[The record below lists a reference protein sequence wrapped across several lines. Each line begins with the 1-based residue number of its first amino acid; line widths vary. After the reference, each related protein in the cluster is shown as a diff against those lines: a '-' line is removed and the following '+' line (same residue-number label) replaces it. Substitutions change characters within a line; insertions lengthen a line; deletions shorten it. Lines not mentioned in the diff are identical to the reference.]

1 MCSVLRL
8 ATIITP
14 DDLNLIDLP
23 FWVPEVSHSIQI
35 QRHKADLFT
44 IIHTYNCNRKDLIG
58 SVVQWSVRLSLQA
71 LAVGV
76 RECFCGW

>member
-8 ATIITP
+8 ATIVTP

-35 QRHKADLFT
+35 QRYKAD
-44 IIHTYNCNRKDLIG
+44 
-58 SVVQWSVRLSLQA
+58 
-71 LAVGV
+71 
-76 RECFCGW
+76 